1 MRKINLLSDLLL
13 RVSDIGRSLM
23 PAADKQETLID
34 RCETLLSR
42 RGEATSL
49 ALAREIL
56 DRYGALDTDEQSC
69 FFIEMMN
76 QFSVDERHLNQ
87 MIEAWKA
94 DQQPGAA
101 KDSPKHKSS
110 THSQGLIRQIHSAS
124 EPRSQELIRRLN
136 RAPRGTQDL
145 VSMRADLL
153 LAIAKGA
160 ELKQL
165 DNDFHHL
172 FSSWFNRGFLEL
184 RLINWDNTPALI
196 LEKIISYEAI
206 HEINGWDE
214 LRLRVAAEDRRL
226 YGFFH
231 PALSAEPLIFVEVA
245 MMAGIPRAI
254 TPILAKQRQQLE
266 PSAATTAVFY
276 SISNCQKGL
285 QGISFGNFLIKQ
297 VVEELRHEFTNLS
310 QFVTLSP
317 LPEMRHWVSQ
327 QVEQNKLSEMP
338 KPLQQTM
345 HSLYQSKDALGVD
358 HLLLEKLTAW
368 YLLKAKK
375 SNGSPFDYVSRF
387 HLGNGACLEQINCEA
402 DPSDS
407 RMESSWG
414 VMVNYLYDLNSIEHN
429 HEAFANQKTVI
440 CSESVQRLVK

>member
-1 MRKINLLSDLLL
+1 MRTANILSDLLSK
-13 RVSDIGRSLM
+13 VSDIGRSLM
-23 PAADKQETLID
+23 PAADQQETLID

-56 DRYGALDTDEQSC
+56 DRYSALTDAHKGN
-69 FFIEMMN
+69 FFEDMMS
-76 QFSVDERHLNQ
+76 QFGVDEAHLRAA
-87 MIEAWKA
+87 IETWKVPQKSVA
-94 DQQPGAA
+94 TQTSA
-101 KDSPKHKSS
+101 KGETETQKLVRD
-110 THSQGLIRQIHSAS
+110 IHLAS

-136 RAPRGTQDL
+136 RAPGGTLDL

-153 LAIAKGA
+153 LAMVNAPH
-160 ELKQL
+160 LKQI
-165 DNDFHHL
+165 DNDFRHL

-184 RLINWDNTPALI
+184 RLINWDNTPAVI

-245 MMAGIPRAI
+245 MTAGIPTAI
-254 TPILAKQRQQLE
+254 APILAKQRQHLNPTE
-266 PSAATTAVFY
+266 ATTAVFY

-317 LPEMRHWVSQ
+317 LPEMRHWLRQ
-327 QVEQNKLSEMP
+327 QVAQNKLSDIP
-338 KPLQQTM
+338 QTL
-345 HSLYQSKDALGVD
+345 HHTIHLLNDSKDASGVD
-358 HLLLEKLTAW
+358 HTQIEKLTAW

-387 HLGNGACLEQINCEA
+387 HLGNGACLQQINSEA
-402 DPSDS
+402 DVSDT
-407 RMESSWG
+407 RLKSSWG
-414 VMVNYLYDLNSIEHN
+414 VMVNYLYDLSSIEHN
-429 HEAFANQKTVI
+429 HEAFANHQTVV
-440 CSESVQRLVK
+440 CAESVRRLVK